1 MALCAMRAISRA
13 ASRRLPAASAG
24 QRSSG
29 IVTPARFWSATG
41 LGASLAPQ
49 LCARS
54 LAYLSKEAA
63 DPASDAAKSSA
74 TASVPAASDATPAPR
89 KSLFKRPSSAAAAG
103 SAATADSTPTIFD
116 VIIIG
121 AGSGGLALSKEA
133 SKLGQTVLVLDYVT
147 PTPQGTKWGLGG
159 TCVRTTPPVAAS
171 EASERVRV
179 RRSAHPRRHLSLS
192 LSLPRLQV
200 NVGCIPKKLM
210 HQAALVGE
218 HVREAHEWG
227 WSSTQGAD
235 QTGTSAASNG
245 AASPAPLVTRHSWG
259 ALVSAVQSHIKSLN
273 FGYRS
278 RLLKDSRITYANMK
292 GKFLTARTVQGTDA
306 QGNTKVFTARK
317 HVVIAVGGR
326 PKYPSIPGA
335 RELAITS
342 DDIFS
347 LPRAPGRTLIVG
359 AGYIA
364 LETAGFL
371 AGLGVDVSVMA
382 RSRFL
387 RGFDHDISEKI
398 VAHMERHGVRF
409 VRDSIPKKLERRTP
423 EGKITVSFAKNAEGG
438 SEQQQTE
445 EYDTVLFAIG
455 REPCTNDLGLDAAGV
470 ALDQSN
476 TGMHGKILLD
486 GEGQSSTANPSRDPD
501 ETTAPGIFALGD
513 VAKNRPE
520 LTPVAIGSA
529 KLLARRLYAPADP
542 PSDAVSAQYRTL
554 DYAATPTTV
563 FTPLEYGCV
572 GWSEEHASR
581 QLHGKFEVYHS
592 HFQPLEWTIPHRD
605 NNACYVKIICTQVDD
620 ASLAAI
626 ESISDPAA
634 RHHAYL
640 RSMRLQRVVGLH
652 FLGPNAG
659 EVLQGFAVAFSKGLT
674 REDLEHA
681 IGIHPT
687 AAEEMLNADITKRSG
702 EDPQKTGC

>member
-1 MALCAMRAISRA
+1 MH
-13 ASRRLPAASAG
+13 
-24 QRSSG
+24 SSS
-29 IVTPARFWSATG
+29 P
-41 LGASLAPQ
+41 
-49 LCARS
+49 
-54 LAYLSKEAA
+54 
-63 DPASDAAKSSA
+63 
-74 TASVPAASDATPAPR
+74 
-89 KSLFKRPSSAAAAG
+89 
-103 SAATADSTPTIFD
+103 
-116 VIIIG
+116 
-121 AGSGGLALSKEA
+121 
-133 SKLGQTVLVLDYVT
+133 LV
-147 PTPQGTKWGLGG
+147 
-159 TCVRTTPPVAAS
+159 S
-171 EASERVRV
+171 
-179 RRSAHPRRHLSLS
+179 
-192 LSLPRLQV
+192 QV

-210 HQAALVGE
+210 HQAAIVGE

-227 WSSTQGAD
+227 WSATAAAAD
-235 QTGTSAASNG
+235 TAAASDAK
-245 AASPAPLVTRHSWG
+245 AAAAAAPTPLVARHSWST
-259 ALVSAVQSHIKSLN
+259 LVSAVQSHIKSLN

-278 RLLKDSRITYANMK
+278 RLLKDRNITYANMK
-292 GKFLTARTVQGTDA
+292 GRFLTARTVQGTDA

-398 VAHMERHGVRF
+398 VAHMQRHGVRI
-409 VRDSIPKKLERRTP
+409 VRDCIPKKLERLTP
-423 EGKITVSFAKNAEGG
+423 EGKITVSFAKTTEGTD
-438 SEQQQTE
+438 QQSQTE

-470 ALDQSN
+470 SVDQSS

-486 GEGQSSTANPSRDPD
+486 GEGFSTVSTNAPPRDPD
-501 ETTAPGIFALGD
+501 ETTAPGVFALGD

-529 KLLARRLYAPADP
+529 KLLARRLYSPADP
-542 PSDAVSAQYRTL
+542 PSDAVSAHYRSL

-581 QLHGKFEVYHS
+581 ALAGKIEVYHS
-592 HFQPLEWTIPHRD
+592 HFQPLEWTIPHRED
-605 NNACYVKIICTQVDD
+605 NACYVKIICTQVSDVE
-620 ASLAAI
+620 LARI
-626 ESISDPAA
+626 ESITDPST
-634 RHHAYL
+634 RHHAQL
-640 RSMRLQRVVGLH
+640 RAMRSQRVVGLH
-652 FLGPNAG
+652 FLGPHAG

-687 AAEEMLNADITKRSG
+687 AAEEVLNADITKRSG
-702 EDPQKTGC
+702 QDPQKTGC